1 MKGVNVKISKIKA
14 FAALTAMMVSTAS
27 LSGCTGL
34 PIPAGTY
41 DAGTQVTAATTIE
54 SSETT
59 AVQSTA
65 DTAATS
71 ASSSENKPTESRSS
85 AVFSAE
91 TVKAKTT
98 ALKNE
103 QSAVAIG
110 TTYFGE
116 CENEAV
122 LEVVLAELGV
132 DEELLKD
139 TSRLID
145 CGGTDIWF
153 LCFSDDV
160 TSVKVLLGDDENGKE
175 MYSAANPGYIF
186 IRGFSSGEVPPC
198 TVLTEGKETGKTTY
212 YPYLIGGDIVIPG
225 SGTVLN
231 QSDGYNSYVDVPEET
246 DESNDTEEE
255 EP

>member
-1 MKGVNVKISKIKA
+1 MKGVNVKTLKIKA
-14 FAALTAMMVSTAS
+14 FAALIAITVSSAA

-34 PIPAGTY
+34 PISAAASGSM
-41 DAGTQVTAATTIE
+41 TQMTSAPVTEA
-54 SSETT
+54 SETS
-59 AVQSTA
+59 AEQSETG
-65 DTAATS
+65 TEGTS
-71 ASSSENKPTESRSS
+71 ASSPETKATESRSS
-85 AVFSAE
+85 ATFTAE
-91 TVKAKTT
+91 TVKTKTA
-98 ALKNE
+98 ALKSG
-103 QSAVAIG
+103 QGTVAIG

-116 CENEAV
+116 SENEAA
-122 LEVVLAELGV
+122 LEVVLAQLGV

-139 TSRLID
+139 TGRLID

-153 LCFSDDV
+153 LCFSDDI

-175 MYSAANPGYIF
+175 MYSASNPGYIF

-198 TVLTEGKETGKTTY
+198 TVLTEGRETGKTTY

-246 DESNDTEEE
+246 DDNNETEEE